1 MKTPPLIEPRLVS
14 IRSHSRRDQR
24 FLIFVAIALAA
35 VALGFKTELAGG
47 LAVWTLALSL
57 LVLAVPSLMG
67 YLHSPAGSAG
77 LQHMVP
83 ILLSSLAVAG
93 LSTLVPSYL
102 DYSAVAMAFG
112 LVFYLAAYLDHR
124 QIARL
129 ERGAEAAL
137 QEILLA
143 LALAGCFLVLVS
155 LDLSLPVR
163 LAGVFGSSFLAS
175 YRSFRVV
182 GRAMKP
188 RRALLFSVL
197 VAQLVGFFAWAMSVY
212 LYFTAGVF
220 TVLLFLLW
228 YVNRGI
234 IRHTAEESM
243 SFNVIIEYGLFV
255 LLIAY
260 LFFTSLQPR

>member
-1 MKTPPLIEPRLVS
+1 LKTPPLVQPRLAS

-24 FLIFVAIALAA
+24 FLVFVGIALVA

-57 LVLAVPSLMG
+57 LLLAVPSLVG
-67 YLHSPAGSAG
+67 YLHSPAGPAG
-77 LQHMVP
+77 LEHMVP
-83 ILLSSLAVAG
+83 VLLSSLSVAG
-93 LSTLVPSYL
+93 LSTLLPGYL
-102 DYSAVAMAFG
+102 DYSAAASAFG
-112 LVFYLAAYLDHR
+112 VVFCAAAYLDHR
-124 QIARL
+124 RMVGL
-129 ERGAEAAL
+129 DRGAEAAL

-155 LDLSLPVR
+155 LNLSLPVR

-188 RRALLFSVL
+188 RRALLFSVF

-243 SFNVIIEYGLFV
+243 SFQVVIEYGLFV